1 MKVFKTLV
9 IDDERLA
16 REELKSILKDFTEI
30 EVVGEAQNGDEA
42 IDLIAKTEPDLI
54 FLDVNMPGM
63 TGFELLKKL
72 EVIPN
77 VIFVTAYDEYAIKAF
92 DVNALDY
99 LLKPIDESR
108 LVEALNKLKQKTESE
123 FESEVEQKTNRGV
136 RLLGKEDRVFIKD
149 GEKCFF
155 VTLADVRMLES
166 DGNYVKV
173 HFGKNRPLILRSLN
187 SFEEKLNPECF
198 FRANRKFIV
207 NLEWITGV
215 ENWFNGGLQIE
226 LSTGEK
232 IEVSRRQTIRF
243 KELFSF

>member
-1 MKVFKTLV
+1 MKVYRTLI

-16 REELKSILKDFTEI
+16 REELKSVLKDYNEI
-30 EVVGEAQNGDEA
+30 EVIGEAQNGDEA
-42 IDLIAKTEPDLI
+42 IGLISELEPDLI

-72 EVIPN
+72 EFIPN

-92 DVNALDY
+92 EVNALDY
-99 LLKPIDESR
+99 LLKPIDEAR

-123 FESEVEQKTNRGV
+123 FESEVQQKTNREV

-149 GEKCFF
+149 GEKCYF
-155 VTLADVRMLES
+155 VKLSDVRMLES